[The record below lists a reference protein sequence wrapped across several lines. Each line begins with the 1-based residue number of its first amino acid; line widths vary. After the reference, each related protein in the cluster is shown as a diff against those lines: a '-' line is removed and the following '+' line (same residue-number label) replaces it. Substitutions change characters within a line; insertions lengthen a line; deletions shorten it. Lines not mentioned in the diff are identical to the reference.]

1 MSPAV
6 NEHVLS
12 GWCQQNS
19 SVYEIIFSLNE
30 RLNELLS
37 PVDPVPA
44 PVFNIS
50 WAIFLPPSGVERL
63 SHTLSG
69 TWKCLCFSGV
79 CWQRRGDK
87 AKFVCD
93 CSARLHR
100 CGWLITLKSPALGG
114 GASPSESQRTWGVL
128 LTAVSEEG
136 EVFFSLCESK
146 TASQVLLDQVF
157 APAISSWGTE
167 NRKWKE
173 MQDIESVWI
182 WESSRLLS
190 ARRMFIYLQN
200 WLTGCFHNKTK

>member
-114 GASPSESQRTWGVL
+114 GGKSIWEPENLRCPVDSCKWRGR
-128 LTAVSEEG
+128 G
-136 EVFFSLCESK
+136 VFFTVWVQNCVTGVTGSGLCSCDFLMRNWKQEMK
-146 TASQVLLDQVF
+146 GNAGHWKCLDLGIEQTSF
-157 APAISSWGTE
+157 GTSHVYILTE
-167 NRKWKE
+167 LAH
-173 MQDIESVWI
+173 
-182 WESSRLLS
+182 RLLS
-190 ARRMFIYLQN
+190 Q
-200 WLTGCFHNKTK
+200 